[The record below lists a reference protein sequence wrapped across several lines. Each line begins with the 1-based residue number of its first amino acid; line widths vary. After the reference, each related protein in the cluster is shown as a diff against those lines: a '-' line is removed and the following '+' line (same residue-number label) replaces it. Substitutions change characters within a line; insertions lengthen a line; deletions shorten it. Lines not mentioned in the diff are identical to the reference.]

1 MNAMDLSLEDEEDR
15 YELRITAADVQEAHL
30 LDARRFMQLGLVGEA
45 VFWLALIV
53 GGLEGPVGLLAM
65 GAYAGAAIA
74 TAWGVVH
81 GAKASGMRPALQGLF
96 LLLSLGAI
104 VRLIPMAAFI
114 GRSPSVNSAWQLRAQ
129 AGRSAEAARQ
139 RAQAREQQ
147 RAEKSRRRSKPDV
160 VERMKEADEV
170 EVFDGLEG
178 VQRVDTQA
186 AVRTTPAAP
195 AKPSAEPKPSPEP
208 RASAEPAAS
217 AVQWPAND
225 VVRQQALARLATAL
239 PRIRLIDTEGHADGA
254 QMPPELIMRDLNI
267 PPDGDLSL
275 LDLPVTR
282 ATKGAFGVQ
291 YMVEDGKRFN
301 AVLASDLE
309 EAGLSVD
316 ELHRLALTNLRR
328 LVKGGL
334 TLKRANSKDA
344 SYRAMRIKLDGSY
357 ESSVLLLDDVWDKT
371 LKKHAPNGV
380 VAVMPSRDACTFID
394 LSALTKGGLADL
406 REAMLYAKRLNGEV
420 VNAIFHRQ
428 GRHWALA
435 GELDGV

>member
-1 MNAMDLSLEDEEDR
+1 MMASFKRMTMNAMDLSLEDEEDR
-15 YELRITAADVQEAHL
+15 YELRITAEDVREAYL
-30 LDARRFMQLGLVGEA
+30 LDARRFMQLGLVGEV

-53 GGLEGPVGLLAM
+53 GAADGPVRLVAM

-74 TAWGVVH
+74 IAWGVIQV
-81 GAKASGMRPALQGLF
+81 GKASGMRPAQQGLF
-96 LLLSLGAI
+96 LLLALAPI
-104 VRLIPMAAFI
+104 VRLIPVAAFI
-114 GRSPSVNSAWQLRAQ
+114 GRNPSVASLWRPPAQ
-129 AGRSAEAARQ
+129 TERSAEAARQ
-139 RAQAREQQ
+139 RAQTRQQQ
-147 RAEKSRRRSKPDV
+147 RAEKSTRRSKPAAL
-160 VERMKEADEV
+160 EKRKAADEV

-186 AVRTTPAAP
+186 AVRTKPAAP
-195 AKPSAEPKPSPEP
+195 AKPSV
-208 RASAEPAAS
+208 EPAAR

-225 VVRQQALARLATAL
+225 VVRQQALARLSTAL

-254 QMPPELIMRDLNI
+254 QMPPELVMRDLNI
-267 PPDGDLSL
+267 PLDGDLSL

-316 ELHRLALTNLRR
+316 ELHRLALVNLRR
-328 LVKGGL
+328 LVKDGL
-334 TLKRANSKDA
+334 KLKRANSKDA

-420 VNAIFHRQ
+420 VNAILHRQ

>member
-15 YELRITAADVQEAHL
+15 YELRITAEDVREAYL
-30 LDARRFMQLGLVGEA
+30 LDARRFMQLGLVGEV

-53 GGLEGPVGLLAM
+53 GAADGPMRLVAM

-74 TAWGVVH
+74 IAWGVIQV
-81 GAKASGMRPALQGLF
+81 GKASGMRPAQQGLF
-96 LLLSLGAI
+96 LLLALAPI
-104 VRLIPMAAFI
+104 VRLIPVAAFI
-114 GRSPSVNSAWQLRAQ
+114 GRNPPVAGLWHPPAQ
-129 AGRSAEAARQ
+129 TGRSAEAARQ

-147 RAEKSRRRSKPDV
+147 RAEKSRRRSKPDT
-160 VERMKEADEV
+160 VERMKAADEL
-170 EVFDGLEG
+170 EVFDGQKG

-186 AVRTTPAAP
+186 TVHAMPAAP
-195 AKPSAEPKPSPEP
+195 AKPSVK
-208 RASAEPAAS
+208 PAAS

-225 VVRQQALARLATAL
+225 AVRQQALTRLSGAL

-254 QMPPELIMRDLNI
+254 QMPPELIMRHLNI
-267 PPDGDLSL
+267 PLDGDLSL

-328 LVKGGL
+328 LVKDGL
-334 TLKRANSKDA
+334 KLKRVNSKDA

-406 REAMLYAKRLNGEV
+406 REAMLQAKRLNGDV
-420 VNAIFHRQ
+420 FNAILHRQ
-428 GRHWALA
+428 GRHWGLA